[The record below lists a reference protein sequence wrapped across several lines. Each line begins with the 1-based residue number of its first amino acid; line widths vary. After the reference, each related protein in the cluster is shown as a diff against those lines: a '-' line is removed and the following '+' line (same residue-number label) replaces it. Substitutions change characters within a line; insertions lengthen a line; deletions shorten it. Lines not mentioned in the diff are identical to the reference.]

1 MALVTHDSRP
11 VDVVDRTTGEVL
23 HENVAV
29 DAGALVVAR
38 PTPLSF
44 GEVVERLA
52 SPEALEQQQKFMA
65 AYDRAVRALIG
76 PNDVHRASDGREY
89 KKKSAWRKLARWA
102 GISTEIVRADRWWE
116 EDPDGARH
124 YVARVVV
131 RATAPWGQT
140 AEAVGLCDT
149 REARFRSAA
158 ARAKATHD
166 VEATAA
172 TRATN
177 RAISDLIAAG
187 EVSAEEI
194 EHDGAP
200 EPAPRPSRPRAS
212 RPAMG
217 DSAPTGEMASERQ
230 IQFIRRL
237 LDERDVD
244 EATRDA
250 AESAIEAGQL
260 TRREASRLIGDL
272 MSRPKVADEHP
283 APADAPFSSPFDD
296 EDDDLPF

>member
-1 MALVTHDSRP
+1 MAMVNADSRT
-11 VDVVDRTTGEVL
+11 VDVVDRATGEVL
-23 HENVAV
+23 HEHVAV

-38 PTPLSF
+38 PAPLSF
-44 GEVVERLA
+44 AEVVDRLA
-52 SPEALEQQQKFMA
+52 SPEALEMQQRLA
-65 AYDRAVRALIG
+65 EAYDRACRALIG
-76 PNDVHRASDGREY
+76 PNDIHRAGDGREY

-102 GISTEIVRADRWWE
+102 GISTEIVRAERWWE

-149 REARFRSAA
+149 REARFRSPA

-200 EPAPRPSRPRAS
+200 EPAPRPGRPRAS
-212 RPAMG
+212 RPGMG

-237 LDERDVD
+237 LAERDVD

-250 AESAIEAGQL
+250 AESAIDAGQL

-272 MSRPKVADEHP
+272 MSRPKVADDHP

>member
-1 MALVTHDSRP
+1 MAMVVPDTRP

-23 HENVAV
+23 QERVAV

-38 PTPLSF
+38 PAPLSF
-44 GEVVERLA
+44 GEVVDRLA

-76 PNDVHRASDGREY
+76 PNDVHRAGDGREY

-140 AEAVGLCDT
+140 VEAVGLCDT
-149 REARFRSAA
+149 RETRFRTGN

-194 EHDGAP
+194 EHDGAT

-237 LDERDVD
+237 LAERDVD

-250 AESAIEAGQL
+250 AESAIDAGQL
-260 TRREASRLIGDL
+260 TRREASRLIGEL
-272 MSRPKVADEHP
+272 MSRPKVADADP
-283 APADAPFSSPFDD
+283 APADAPSSSPFDD

>member
-1 MALVTHDSRP
+1 
-11 VDVVDRTTGEVL
+11 
-23 HENVAV
+23 
-29 DAGALVVAR
+29 
-38 PTPLSF
+38 
-44 GEVVERLA
+44 
-52 SPEALEQQQKFMA
+52 
-65 AYDRAVRALIG
+65 
-76 PNDVHRASDGREY
+76 
-89 KKKSAWRKLARWA
+89 
-102 GISTEIVRADRWWE
+102 RWWE

-140 AEAVGLCDT
+140 VEAVGLCDT

-194 EHDGAP
+194 EHDGAT

-212 RPAMG
+212 RPAQPAMG

-237 LDERDVD
+237 LAERDVD
-244 EATRDA
+244 EATRQA
-250 AESAIEAGQL
+250 TESAINSGQL
-260 TRREASRLIGDL
+260 TRREASRLIGEL
-272 MSRPKVADEHP
+272 MSLPNVADADP
-283 APADAPFSSPFDD
+283 APSGAPSSSPFD
-296 EDDDLPF
+296 